1 MVTGKPKCG
10 VWYPGGVGAGVV
22 CRVASLA
29 ARDMPECCCCASAAD
44 DEEERDLDDMSRK
57 SVTRKAFPSS
67 VTPVAREA
75 GQREGTTLWMAFRE
89 ACSPR
94 NISAAAVPG
103 ADFMK
108 RCFWVLVGRV
118 VVILAVELKPLLPWV
133 ETVVVAGSRE
143 RVRRMDGS
151 SFMVVVMYWG

>member
-22 CRVASLA
+22 CRMASLA
-29 ARDMPECCCCASAAD
+29 ARDIPECGCFCDSPADDVD

-57 SVTRKAFPSS
+57 SVTRKALPSS

-75 GQREGTTLWMAFRE
+75 GQREGTTAWMAFRE

-118 VVILAVELKPLLPWV
+118 VVILAVELKPLLP
-133 ETVVVAGSRE
+133 
-143 RVRRMDGS
+143 
-151 SFMVVVMYWG
+151 